1 MPLAATLRAA
11 WPAARIDWLVQDS
24 FADVV
29 RGHPA
34 VSDIVPF
41 PRGRFRGPAGVA
53 RFLAWLPGLRRPGYD
68 LVIDAQ
74 GLARSGAMALATR
87 APRRVGHAD
96 AREGAHLAYTDCVD
110 PGKAV
115 HTVDRMLTLTGALG
129 LEPVIDLSLHSPPA
143 AAEAA
148 EAADL
153 PPAPYAVIAPTSRW
167 PAKRWPAERF
177 AELAR
182 ALLASGRLQAVAL
195 VGGAGERDQCGPAL
209 QLARDDIRVIDLVGK
224 TSVAGLMRLIEGSS
238 LVVANDS
245 AALHI
250 AVGFDRPIVGLYGPT
265 RVDRVGPYRREAD
278 VIQKLAPG
286 GGDDLS
292 HKRAENVRMME
303 RITADEVIAAA
314 LARIAG

>member
-1 MPLAATLRAA
+1 VAATLRAA
-11 WPAARIDWLVQDS
+11 WPHARIDWLVQDS

-34 VSDIVPF
+34 VSGVVLY
-41 PRGRFRGPAGVA
+41 PRSRFRGPAGVA
-53 RFLAWLPGLRRPGYD
+53 RFLAWLPMLRTPGYD

-96 AREGAHLAYTDCVD
+96 AREGAPLAYTDRAP
-110 PGKAV
+110 PGDAV
-115 HTVDRMLTLTGALG
+115 HTVDRMLTLTRALG
-129 LEPVIDLSLHSPPA
+129 LDPVIDLSLRCPAADAAGEAAVPPPA
-143 AAEAA
+143 R
-148 EAADL
+148 
-153 PPAPYAVIAPTSRW
+153 PYAVIAPTSRW

-177 AELAR
+177 AAVAREL
-182 ALLASGRLQAVAL
+182 LGSGRVEAVAV
-195 VGGAGERDQCGPAL
+195 VGGAGEREQCEPAL
-209 QLARDDIRVIDLVGK
+209 ELAEGDRRVVDLVGR
-224 TSVAGLMRLIEGSS
+224 TTVADLMRLIEGAAI
-238 LVVANDS
+238 VIANDS

-286 GGDDLS
+286 DDLS

-303 RITADEVIAAA
+303 RIEMSEVLEAS
-314 LARIAG
+314 LARFD